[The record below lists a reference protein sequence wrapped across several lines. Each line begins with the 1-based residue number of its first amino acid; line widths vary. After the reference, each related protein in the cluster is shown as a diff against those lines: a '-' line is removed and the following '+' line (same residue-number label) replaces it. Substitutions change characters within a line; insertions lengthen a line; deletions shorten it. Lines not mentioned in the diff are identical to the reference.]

1 MLIGSA
7 GVPNVTLQAVYRN
20 QQKTKKI
27 WIYKK
32 EIFIMKKVIASVL
45 SAALALSLVACGG
58 SSAPASSAAPA
69 APAAS
74 SEAAEPIVVKVAAS
88 ATPHAEILEGAVAA
102 ILAEQGITLDVD
114 VFDDYVQPNNVVEEG
129 EYFANYFQ
137 HTPYLDSFNADNG
150 THLVSAVSVH
160 YEPYAVY
167 AGKTKAIA
175 DLANGAQIAVPNDP
189 SNEARALQL
198 LAAAGIIELDPNAGL
213 SATKLDITANPLNVE
228 IVEMEAAQL
237 PRTLADVDLAVINGN
252 YAKEADLTPA
262 KDGLFVEASDSDF
275 AQTYANI
282 LCVREDNLDSDVT
295 KALVEAITSEAV
307 RDFITSTYA
316 DGSVL
321 AIF

>member
-1 MLIGSA
+1 
-7 GVPNVTLQAVYRN
+7 
-20 QQKTKKI
+20 
-27 WIYKK
+27 
-32 EIFIMKKVIASVL
+32 MKKVIASVL

-58 SSAPASSAAPA
+58 SSAPASSQAAAAPA
-69 APAAS
+69 S
-74 SEAAEPIVVKVAAS
+74 SEAAAEPIVVKVAAS
-88 ATPHAEILEGAVAA
+88 ATPHAEILEGAVAP

-129 EYFANYFQ
+129 EYYANYFQ

-160 YEPYAVY
+160 YEPYAIY
-167 AGKTKAIA
+167 AGKTKTIA
-175 DLANGAQIAVPNDP
+175 ELTEGAQIAVPNDP

-198 LAAAGIIELDPNAGL
+198 LAAAEIIELDPNAGL
-213 SATKLDITANPLNVE
+213 SATKLDIVNNPLNVD

-282 LCVREDNLDSDVT
+282 LCVREDNLDSDLT
-295 KALVEAITSEAV
+295 KALVDAITSEAV
-307 RDFITSTYA
+307 RDFISSTYA